1 MAHQEAGPA
10 GGPSYFGMEVSER
23 DWAGVRA
30 PGPRERFTEKVMAH
44 QEAGPAGGPS
54 YFGRQSRRPVT
65 RTPITRAASTAER
78 AMSVGRQRRAMKGSV
93 RIISPAT
100 WPRIPAPT

>member
-30 PGPRERFTEKVMAH
+30 PGPRERFTEKVMADR
-44 QEAGPAGGPS
+44 QDGPAGGPS
-54 YFGRQSRRPVT
+54 YFGMEVSERDWAGVHAPRLRSRLAVKGDGPPGSWTGRRPVLL
-65 RTPITRAASTAER
+65 RD
-78 AMSVGRQRRAMKGSV
+78 GSV
-93 RIISPAT
+93 
-100 WPRIPAPT
+100 